1 MSSLDPTTDSG
12 RPRSFWRS
20 LDERA
25 DTPEFRQFV
34 EREFPAWADE
44 MLEPAS
50 RRRFLQ
56 LMGASMALA
65 GMTACRW
72 PAEPIVPFA
81 HRPAGFVPGEPLH
94 YATALELAGAAVGLL
109 VTSYD
114 GRPIKVEGNPD
125 HAYGLGGT
133 LAWHQAALLDL
144 YDPDRSQHVA
154 QREAG
159 PASWDDFVAFA
170 RPHFDALRAVRGSRL
185 AVLADASSSPSRADM
200 RARFTAAFPDAR
212 WYEYEPLSRD
222 NAREGARLAFG
233 RPQRTHVALDR
244 AETILSLDEDF
255 LLHHPAAVRY
265 ARDFVLGRDPDGATF
280 SRLWVVETS
289 PSLTGS
295 VADRRIAIPNRA
307 IQAFATCVLAKLVHE
322 AGADLPA
329 ALDGLGPVLDAA
341 RRHPMY
347 GRVDADLVLDLAG
360 KAGRTVVLA
369 GPRLPAET
377 HALVHA
383 LNATLGNVGRTV
395 TYTAEPD
402 PDRPSHAQAIR
413 DLARDMGRNFVDTL
427 VLVGGN
433 PVYDAPADLGFG
445 DLLARVKTSIRL
457 GAYEDETS
465 RVCTWHVPR
474 AHIFESWG
482 DARDF
487 GGTVCLIQPL
497 IEPLHG
503 GRTDLDLLA
512 QLLGEAPFAAY
523 EIVRRTFA
531 RGAAEPDPRA
541 WHEALRVGVVAGTA
555 WPEAGP
561 TIGTAG
567 WSKRLR
573 AALDAPAY
581 PEPGSYELVFGP
593 DASVIDGRFA
603 NNGWLQELADPLTK
617 LTWDNAVIVAP
628 ATAAEMGVRHGDVV
642 RVTRSGTSV
651 ELPVFVLPG
660 QAPRTVG
667 ATLGYGRTRAGRV
680 GSGAGFDVY
689 PLRVGDDTAWADVRV
704 EPTGR
709 TYRLAT
715 TQDHFAI
722 DTLGAQERAER
733 AVTLVREVELEAW
746 RHDPQHAMPGEHAV
760 APVELW
766 KPHEYPDERWGM
778 AIDLNACTGCGA
790 CVVACQA
797 ENNIPIVGKAE
808 VARGREMHW
817 IRIDR
822 YFAGAPDAPEIV
834 HQPVTCH
841 HCENAPCEQVCPVG
855 ATVHDAEGL
864 NVMVYNRCIGTRYCN
879 NNCPYKVRRFNWFNN
894 QKHQSDLE
902 VMIYNPDVTVRS
914 RGVMEKC
921 TFCLQRIQSVRIQ
934 ARNEQVRGENG
945 RAAGR
950 LIRDGE
956 IVPACA
962 QACPTRAIDF
972 GDLNDP
978 ESRVHRKHASPR
990 AYRMLAEFNVRPR
1003 TAYLARVRNRG
1014 GHPEGAA

>member
-1 MSSLDPTTDSG
+1 MSPLAQ
-12 RPRSFWRS
+12 RSFWRS
-20 LDERA
+20 LEQRA

-72 PAEPIVPFA
+72 PVEPIVPFA
-81 HRPAGFVPGEPLH
+81 HRPEGFVPGEPLH
-94 YATALELAGAAVGLL
+94 YATALELSGAAVGLV

-125 HAYGLGGT
+125 HAYSLGGT
-133 LAWHQAALLDL
+133 LAWHQAALLEL
-144 YDPDRSQHVA
+144 YDPDRSQHVVA
-154 QREAG
+154 RETG
-159 PASWDDFVAFA
+159 PALWDEFVGFA
-170 RPHFDALRAVRGSRL
+170 RAHFDALSATGGRGL
-185 AVLADASSSPSRADM
+185 AVLAESSSSPSRADL
-200 RARFTAAFPDAR
+200 RARFQAAFPQAR
-212 WYEYEPLSRD
+212 WHEYEPLSRD
-222 NAREGARLAFG
+222 TVREGARLAFG
-233 RPQRTHVALDR
+233 RPYRTHVALDR
-244 AETILSLDEDF
+244 AETILALDEDF

-265 ARDFVLGRDPDGATF
+265 ARDFVAGRDPDGATF
-280 SRLWVVETS
+280 SRLWVVETNL
-289 PSLTGS
+289 SLTGS
-295 VADRRIAIPNRA
+295 AADRRIALPNRA
-307 IQAFATCVLAKLVHE
+307 LPAFATCLLSKLVHE
-322 AGADLPA
+322 AGAKLPPGLEGLRP
-329 ALDGLGPVLDAA
+329 ALEAA
-341 RRHPMY
+341 RSHPVY

-360 KAGRTVVLA
+360 KPGRTVVLA
-369 GPRLPAET
+369 GPRLTPEA

-383 LNATLGNVGRTV
+383 LNETLGNIGRTV
-395 TYTAEPD
+395 RYTEEPD
-402 PDRPSHAQAIR
+402 PDRPPHATAIR
-413 DLARDMGRNFVDTL
+413 ELAHAMGHNLVETL
-427 VLVGGN
+427 VILGGN

-457 GAYEDETS
+457 ATYEDETS
-465 RVCTWHVPR
+465 RACTWHVPR
-474 AHIFESWG
+474 AHVLESWG

-487 GGTVCLIQPL
+487 AGTVCLVQPL
-497 IEPLHG
+497 IEPLHAG
-503 GRTDLDLLA
+503 KTDLELLA
-512 QLLGEAPFAAY
+512 QLLGEAPSSAY

-531 RGAAEPDPRA
+531 AGRGEPDERA
-541 WHEALRVGVVAGTA
+541 WHAALRAGVVEGSA
-555 WPEAGP
+555 WPDARP
-561 TIGTAG
+561 TLGTQAWG
-567 WSKRLR
+567 ERIV
-573 AALDAPAY
+573 AALGAPAAPG
-581 PEPGSYELVFGP
+581 PETFELVFGP
-593 DASVIDGRFA
+593 AASLVDGRFA

-617 LTWDNAVIVAP
+617 LTWDNAAVLAP
-628 ATAAEMGVRHGDVV
+628 ETATELRLVQGDVV
-642 RVTRSGTSV
+642 QIARGGARI

-660 QAPRTVG
+660 QAPRTIG
-667 ATLGYGRTRAGRV
+667 AALGYGRTRAGRV

-689 PLRVGDDTAWADVRV
+689 ALRVGEEGAWADVQLER
-704 EPTGR
+704 TGR
-709 TYRLAT
+709 TYPLAT

-746 RHDPQHAMPGEHAV
+746 RHDPAHALHREHAV
-760 APVELW
+760 PPIELW
-766 KPHEYPDERWGM
+766 KPHDYPGERWGM

-797 ENNIPIVGKAE
+797 ENNIPVVGKAE

-822 YFAGAPDAPEIV
+822 YFAGDPDAPEVV
-834 HQPVTCH
+834 HQPLTCH
-841 HCENAPCEQVCPVG
+841 HCENAPCEQVCPVA

-894 QKHQSDLE
+894 HKSESALE
-902 VMIYNPDVTVRS
+902 VMVYNPEVTVRS

-921 TFCLQRIQSVRIQ
+921 TFCVQRIQHVRIH

-945 RAAGR
+945 RAEGR

-962 QACPTRAIDF
+962 QACPTRAIAF

-978 ESRVHRKHASPR
+978 ASRVGRQHGSER
-990 AYRMLAEFNVRPR
+990 AYKMLDEFNVRPR

-1014 GHPEGAA
+1014 GHEGAA